1 MQSDPRTQTVE
12 RRNEDCRSAGQDV
25 PLLNEFEA
33 AGGWLVA
40 SALTALVLSIALLA
54 AVPPVDRDALTHH
67 LAVPKMYLKHGG
79 IYEIPHVPFSY
90 YPMNLDLLYMIPLY
104 FGNDIV
110 PKYIHFAFALLTAG
124 LIGSYLYRRLCSPIA
139 ALLGALLFLSLPV
152 IVKLSITVYVDLG
165 LIFFSTAALLQLLRW
180 AETGFP
186 LKRLVLSGIFAGL
199 CLGTKPNG
207 MLSFF
212 FLAAAVPFLY
222 RADAAAPSAQPSD
235 DPRSHLQNKSSFGAL
250 GWSAVFAM
258 ITLLVYSPWMLRNY
272 IWTGNPVYPMA
283 QAIFAHNGPADTS
296 APANDTTEAGA
307 SQSPDNREKGDSGS
321 GHFAGRKVI
330 FGESLLEILAIP
342 LRVFFQG
349 QDDNPRLFDGR
360 LNPYLLVFPLI
371 AVRRAN
377 GRKRPPRI
385 RLEIRLLGA
394 FSLLYLLFAF
404 FLVDMRIR
412 YIAPIIPPLVILAVI
427 GIQDLVGII
436 TARLS
441 LRPQPMALSAAGVI
455 FLGLLGLNAAY
466 LVDQFRIVDPI
477 SYLRGEV
484 SREAYILKHR
494 PEYAVIQHANQHLPI
509 NARILVLFNGNRIY
523 YIEREAI
530 SSSELFRSLVK
541 KGQSSEVVR
550 DELSRKGISHLLVGI
565 ELFNWWATAQFNDHE
580 KQILNVLFQDH
591 FKRLYQ
597 SHGYI
602 LFQVMSGV

>member
-1 MQSDPRTQTVE
+1 MKGPKPIAQIHGIKITVI
-12 RRNEDCRSAGQDV
+12 
-25 PLLNEFEA
+25 A
-33 AGGWLVA
+33 ATVVLVGAILILA
-40 SALTALVLSIALLA
+40 S
-54 AVPPVDRDALTHH
+54 VPPVDRDALTHH
-67 LAVPKMYLKHGG
+67 LAVPKLYLKHGG
-79 IYEIPHVPFSY
+79 IHEIPQVPFSY
-90 YPMNLDLLYMIPLY
+90 YPMNLDLLYAIPLY

-110 PKYIHFAFALLTAG
+110 PKYIHFGFALLTAG
-124 LIGSYLYRRLCSPIA
+124 LIGSYLYRRFCSPMA

-212 FLAAAVPFLY
+212 FLAAAVPFLC
-222 RADAAAPSAQPSD
+222 RADTLAPSAQPSD
-235 DPRSHLQNKSSFGAL
+235 DPRSHLQKKSNLGAL
-250 GWSAVFAM
+250 GWSAVFVLTA
-258 ITLLVYSPWMLRNY
+258 LLVYSPWMLRNFV
-272 IWTGNPVYPMA
+272 WTGNPVYPMA
-283 QAIFAHNGPADTS
+283 QAIFAHNGPADTR
-296 APANDTTEAGA
+296 ALGNDITDAGG
-307 SQSPDNREKGDSGS
+307 SQAPDNREKGVSGS

-371 AVRRAN
+371 AVWRAN
-377 GRKRPPRI
+377 GWRRPPRI

-427 GIQDLVGII
+427 GIQDLIGII
-436 TARLS
+436 TSKLSMRPRRL
-441 LRPQPMALSAAGVI
+441 ALGAAGVF

-466 LVDQFRIVDPI
+466 LVDQFRVVDPV

-494 PEYAVIQHANQHLPI
+494 PEYAAISFANRNLPE
-509 NARILVLFNGNRIY
+509 NARILALFNGNRIY
-523 YIEREAI
+523 YSERELVCDNESFRRAVNASK
-530 SSSELFRSLVK
+530 SSADLV
-541 KGQSSEVVR
+541 QTLRE
-550 DELSRKGISHLLVGI
+550 SRISHLLVRAD
-565 ELFNWWATAQFNDHE
+565 LFSQWVESQFQPNQ
-580 KQILNVLFQDH
+580 KAVLRSFFGDALL
-591 FKRLYQ
+591 RLYQ
-597 SHGYI
+597 GHGYV
-602 LFQVMSGV
+602 LFAVTAG